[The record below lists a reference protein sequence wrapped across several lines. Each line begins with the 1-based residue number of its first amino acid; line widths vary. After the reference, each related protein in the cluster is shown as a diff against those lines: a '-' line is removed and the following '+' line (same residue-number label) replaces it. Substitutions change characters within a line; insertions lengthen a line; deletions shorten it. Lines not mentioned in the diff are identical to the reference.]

1 MRKIDPGIRVGAGF
15 ALVALLVC
23 AGVAGLP
30 RIVLSKAHSAT
41 GGRPATI
48 EERRKQLKDL
58 LAEQWEYT
66 MRTSP
71 EWASM
76 LGDKRY
82 NDKSSDESEKAVY
95 ADQEAS
101 RNFLERFEAIDTTG
115 FPEQEM
121 LNKKL
126 MVRDLKLGLE
136 GARFKDWEMPVTQY
150 FGIQI
155 NLPELVSV
163 LPFDTVKDYEDYVT
177 RLQNMP
183 KKFDDVTDRM
193 RKGVADHLIPPKILL
208 EQATRQTEK
217 IASSKPEDSPFMD
230 PTKKFP
236 ASFSTED
243 KARLQQKM
251 LEVLRSRVTPAYEKF
266 AKFLREE
273 YAPQGRS
280 EPGLWALPDGEARYA
295 HAIRDLTTT
304 DLAPELIHEIGLREV
319 ARDQAEMLKVA
330 KKLGFSD
337 LKSFNEAARANP
349 ALHPKSR
356 QELLDLYRKYVDQ
369 MWLKLPQ
376 LFGRL
381 PKAKVEVL
389 PVEGFRE
396 KEASKAD
403 YVTGT
408 PDGNR
413 PGHIMVNTGEFEKRT
428 LMEVECV
435 AYHEGVPGHHMQ
447 LSIAQ
452 ELPELPPFRQQE
464 FYSAYI
470 EGWGLYAERLGEEE
484 GFYQDPYGRYGYLQ
498 ADLQRAMRLVADT
511 GLHDQHWTRQQVVD
525 YFHANSGIDEP
536 TVQSE
541 TDRYIAW
548 PAQAL
553 GYKIGQLKFIEL
565 RQKAEKELG
574 TKFDLKAFHDRALD
588 GGALPLDFLEAR
600 ISAWI
605 EEQKQAGVKSAGAN

>member
-1 MRKIDPGIRVGAGF
+1 
-15 ALVALLVC
+15 
-23 AGVAGLP
+23 
-30 RIVLSKAHSAT
+30 
-41 GGRPATI
+41 
-48 EERRKQLKDL
+48 
-58 LAEQWEYT
+58 
-66 MRTSP
+66 
-71 EWASM
+71 
-76 LGDKRY
+76 
-82 NDKSSDESEKAVY
+82 
-95 ADQEAS
+95 
-101 RNFLERFEAIDTTG
+101 
-115 FPEQEM
+115 
-121 LNKKL
+121 
-126 MVRDLKLGLE
+126 
-136 GARFKDWEMPVTQY
+136 MPVTQY
-150 FGIQI
+150 FGIHIDMPQ
-155 NLPELVSV
+155 LVSV

-217 IASSKPEDSPFMD
+217 MASSKLEDSPFMD

-243 KARLQQKM
+243 KARLQKKM
-251 LEVLRSRVTPAYEKF
+251 LEAVRSRVTPAYEKF

-273 YAPQGRS
+273 YSPQGRS

-295 HAIRDLTTT
+295 HAIRELTTT

-330 KKLGFSD
+330 QKLGFSD
-337 LKSFNEAARANP
+337 LESFNEAARANP

-356 QELLDLYRKYVDQ
+356 QELLDLYRKCVDQ

-389 PVEGFRE
+389 PVEAYRE
-396 KEASKAD
+396 KESSAAQ
-403 YVTGT
+403 YVQGT
-408 PDGNR
+408 PDGKR

-428 LMEVECV
+428 LMEVESV

-452 ELPELPPFRQQE
+452 ELPELPPFRQQA

-470 EGWGLYAERLGEEE
+470 EGWGLYAERLGAEE
-484 GFYQDPYGRYGYLQ
+484 GFYQDPYSRYGYLQ
-498 ADLQRAMRLVADT
+498 ADLQRAIRLVVDT
-511 GLHDQHWTRQQVVD
+511 GLHYKHWTRQQVVD
-525 YFHANSGIDEP
+525 YFHANSGIDEVE
-536 TVQSE
+536 VQSE

-553 GYKIGQLKFIEL
+553 GYKIGQLEFIEL

-588 GGALPLDFLEAR
+588 GGALPLDLLEAR
-600 ISAWI
+600 INAWI
-605 EEQKQAGVKSAGAN
+605 EEQKQAGVKPAGAN

>member
-1 MRKIDPGIRVGAGF
+1 M
-15 ALVALLVC
+15 
-23 AGVAGLP
+23 
-30 RIVLSKAHSAT
+30 
-41 GGRPATI
+41 
-48 EERRKQLKDL
+48 
-58 LAEQWEYT
+58 
-66 MRTSP
+66 
-71 EWASM
+71 
-76 LGDKRY
+76 
-82 NDKSSDESEKAVY
+82 
-95 ADQEAS
+95 
-101 RNFLERFEAIDTTG
+101 
-115 FPEQEM
+115 
-121 LNKKL
+121 
-126 MVRDLKLGLE
+126 
-136 GARFKDWEMPVTQY
+136 
-150 FGIQI
+150 
-155 NLPELVSV
+155 
-163 LPFDTVKDYEDYVT
+163 
-177 RLQNMP
+177 
-183 KKFDDVTDRM
+183 
-193 RKGVADHLIPPKILL
+193 
-208 EQATRQTEK
+208 
-217 IASSKPEDSPFMD
+217 
-230 PTKKFP
+230 
-236 ASFSTED
+236 
-243 KARLQQKM
+243 
-251 LEVLRSRVTPAYEKF
+251 TPAYEKF